1 MPRIITVVMGLITVL
16 ATVSA
21 GAADDAFFRVDVRD
35 LELTDGK
42 LPDFNAG
49 DVHWRIWGQLRDSMT
64 PYAVLDNE
72 GEIYVSAEMTRGSR
86 RDEMPDHVV
95 VRAVEG
101 QAVTGRLFWP
111 KRDMSGMVALRFE
124 IPASDADSDDRDD
137 FYRAK
142 LRHYNN
148 LLNRGV
154 AGAAWFR
161 HQTREA
167 RKELKSDSP
176 DQRRA
181 VRRGQAD
188 ELSDTYAL
196 FSGGRAMSENLQ
208 LDRVLPEPRD
218 SDKMVELDSIRGI
231 TVPDIDWSE
240 LTKGLDPDLDPLAD
254 KIPFDQHAVFFPSF
268 NAFVTVIDEVKA
280 DSGLV
285 LQALEPRGEDAG
297 TFTRYEQQLG
307 LSITAVSRLLGPR
320 LAKSVA
326 MTGSDP
332 YFRTGTDVAYLFEAV
347 DADTL
352 ETALVAQISVAAG
365 KVGSAERVRGKVN
378 GVKYIGFSSPDRRI
392 CSYVASFGDTVVVTN
407 STHQLE
413 QLANTHRGDV
423 NSIASLAEYKYFRDR
438 YKRDDPNE
446 TAFVF
451 LSDATIRRWCGPRW
465 RILSSRRTRDMAV
478 ISELQAG
485 QMDRLAKGGFQSGP
499 IYTDLP
505 LAAKGEL
512 TLDTSG
518 VHSQA
523 VGSLAFMTPI
533 AEMPISKVTETEAG
547 AYRRWRDGY
556 ERNWTGVF
564 DPIGLRLGIRKDK
577 LSADLTVMPLIGGS
591 DYREMVDV
599 SRGAKIAADA
609 GDPHDAL
616 AHVVMA
622 INKDSETVKRF
633 GNFAQTMTSA
643 KINPLGWLGNSVA
656 LYFDDD
662 PLWRE
667 MAGVAYDE
675 RDRFFRE
682 NLGRFPVALVAE
694 VESAFKLTAFLA
706 TFRAFIE
713 QTSPGMTQWE
723 SLTYKD
729 EPYVKITPTE
739 RARSRTGEI
748 ENLAVYYSASAE
760 SLIVTLSP
768 DVLKRALDR
777 RIARRKAEKEDDQMD
792 AEPFWLGE
800 SLCLKVDARA
810 LAVLSAV
817 FAEDY
822 QLQMQ
827 KRAWDNLPI
836 LNEWKRR
843 YPGRDAIE
851 LHEQIWKV
859 QLVDPAG
866 GRYTWNAKW
875 RTMESSI
882 YGHPGKPKKGP
893 AAPPLVAGITGGNFG
908 VTFENDGLRTQVE
921 LDRKP

>member
-1 MPRIITVVMGLITVL
+1 MPRLTIGVMCLSILVAVMSVGF
-16 ATVSA
+16 
-21 GAADDAFFRVDVRD
+21 ADDAYFRVDVRD
-35 LELTDGK
+35 LELTEGK
-42 LPDFNAG
+42 LPDFTEPG
-49 DVHWRIWGQLRDSMT
+49 VPWRSYWRLRDSME

-72 GEIYVSAEMTRGSR
+72 GEIYVRAEIARR
-86 RDEMPDHVV
+86 RDPLPDHVV
-95 VRAVEG
+95 VRATEG
-101 QAVTGRLFWP
+101 QAVTGHLFWP
-111 KRDMSGMVALRFE
+111 KRDMSGMVAMRFK
-124 IPASDADSDDRDD
+124 IPASEADPDDRDD
-137 FYRAK
+137 FYQVK
-142 LRHYNN
+142 LHHYNQ
-148 LLNRGV
+148 LLSRGV

-161 HQTREA
+161 HQARAA
-167 RKELKSDSP
+167 RKELKSDVP
-176 DQRRA
+176 EERRA

-188 ELSDTYAL
+188 ELSDTYEL

-218 SDKMVELDSIRGI
+218 SSKTVELDSIRGI

-240 LTKGLDPDLDPLAD
+240 LTKGLDPELDPLAD
-254 KIPFDQHAVFFPSF
+254 QIPFDQHAVFFPNF
-268 NAFVTVIDEVKA
+268 NAFVAVIDEVKA

-285 LQALEPRGEDAG
+285 LQTLEPRGEDAG
-297 TFTRYEQQLG
+297 TFDRYEQQLG
-307 LSITAVSRLLGPR
+307 LSITAVARLLGPQ

-326 MTGSDP
+326 MTGSDS

-347 DADTL
+347 DAGAL
-352 ETALVAQISVAAG
+352 ETALVLQISAVAKEESAKRMQG
-365 KVGSAERVRGKVN
+365 KTN
-378 GVKYIGFSSPDRRI
+378 GLKYTGFRSPDRRI
-392 CSYVASFGDTVVVTN
+392 SSYVATLGDTVVVAN

-413 QLANTHRGDV
+413 QLAGTHRGETK
-423 NSIASLAEYKYFRDR
+423 SIASLPEYKYFRDR

-446 TAFVF
+446 SVFVF

-478 ISELQAG
+478 VSELQAG
-485 QMDRLAKGGFQSGP
+485 QMDRLVKGGFQSGP

-505 LAAKGEL
+505 LAGKGEL
-512 TLDTSG
+512 TLEADG
-518 VHSQA
+518 VYSQA

-533 AEMPISKVTETEAG
+533 AEMTVDKVTETEAG

-577 LSADLTVMPLIGGS
+577 LMADVTVMPLIGGS
-591 DYREMVDV
+591 DYREMIAV
-599 SRGAKIAADA
+599 SRGAQIAPDA

-622 INKDSETVKRF
+622 INKDSEPVQQF
-633 GNFAQTMTSA
+633 GNFARAMTSA
-643 KINPLGWLGNSVA
+643 KVNPLGWLGPSVA

-667 MAGVAYDE
+667 LAGVAYDE
-675 RDRFFRE
+675 RDKFFRE

-694 VESAFKLTAFLA
+694 VESSLKLTAFLA
-706 TFRAFIE
+706 AFRAFIE
-713 QTSPGMTQWE
+713 QTSPGLTQWE

-739 RARSRTGEI
+739 RARSTTDEI
-748 ENLAVYYSASAE
+748 ENLAIYYSASAE

-768 DVLKRALDR
+768 DVLKRAIDR
-777 RIARRKAEKEDDQMD
+777 RIARRKAKEEGKPTD

-800 SLCLKVDARA
+800 SLCLKVDAKA
-810 LAVLSAV
+810 VAVLSAV

-822 QLQMQ
+822 QAQMQ

-836 LNEWKRR
+836 LNEWKHR
-843 YPGRDAIE
+843 YPNRDAVE

-859 QLVDPAG
+859 RLVDPAG

-875 RTMESSI
+875 QTMESSV

-893 AAPPLVAGITGGNFG
+893 AAPPLVAGVTGGNFG
-908 VTFENDGLRTQVE
+908 LTFENDGLRAQVE

>member
-1 MPRIITVVMGLITVL
+1 MGLITFL
-16 ATVSA
+16 AAAPA
-21 GAADDAFFRVDVRD
+21 GAAEDAFFRVDVGD
-35 LELTDGK
+35 LELTDGE
-42 LPDFNAG
+42 LPDFNTG
-49 DVHWRIWGQLRDSMT
+49 DVHWRLWWQLRESME

-72 GEIYVSAEMTRGSR
+72 GEIYVSAEMPRTGRW
-86 RDEMPDHVV
+86 DALPDHVV
-95 VRAVEG
+95 VRAAEG
-101 QAVTGRLFWP
+101 KAVTGRLFWP
-111 KRDMSGMVALRFE
+111 KRDLSGMVAVRFR

-137 FYRAK
+137 FYQAK
-142 LRHYNN
+142 LRHYNK

-161 HQTREA
+161 HQSREA
-167 RKELKSDSP
+167 RKELKSDIAERP
-176 DQRRA
+176 RA

-218 SDKMVELDSIRGI
+218 SDKMVELDSIKGI

-240 LTKGLDPDLDPLAD
+240 LTKGLDPELDPLAD
-254 KIPFDQHAVFFPSF
+254 KIPFDQHAIFFPSF
-268 NAFVTVIDEVKA
+268 NAFVAVIDEVNA

-285 LQALEPRGEDAG
+285 LQALEPRGEDAD

-307 LSITAVSRLLGPR
+307 LSITTVTRLLGPQ
-320 LAKSVA
+320 LAESVA
-326 MTGSDP
+326 MTGSDS

-347 DADTL
+347 DAGAL
-352 ETALVAQISVAAG
+352 ETALVAQILAAAKQGSAKRTQG
-365 KVGSAERVRGKVN
+365 KVGRL
-378 GVKYIGFSSPDRRI
+378 KYVGFRSPDRRI
-392 CSYVASFGDTVVVTN
+392 CSYVAKLGSTVVVTN
-407 STHQLE
+407 STYQLK
-413 QLANTHRGDV
+413 QLAGTHGGDLD
-423 NSIASLAEYKYFRDR
+423 SIASLPEYTYFRDR
-438 YKRDDPNE
+438 YRRDDPDE

-485 QMDRLAKGGFQSGP
+485 QMNRLAKGGIQSGP

-512 TLDTSG
+512 TLEPDG

-533 AEMPISKVTETEAG
+533 AEMPISKVTATEAG

-591 DYREMVDV
+591 DYREMVTV
-599 SRGAKIAADA
+599 SRGAQIAPDA

-616 AHVVMA
+616 AHIVMA
-622 INKDSETVKRF
+622 INKDSEPVKRF
-633 GNFAQTMTSA
+633 GNFARTMTAA
-643 KINPLGWLGNSVA
+643 KINPLGWLGNSIA

-667 MAGVAYDE
+667 MAGLAYDE
-675 RDRFFRE
+675 RDKFFRE
-682 NLGRFPVALVAE
+682 NIGRFPVAFVAE
-694 VESAFKLTAFLA
+694 VESSLKLTAFLA

-713 QTSPGMTQWE
+713 QTTPGMTEWE

-729 EPYVKITPTE
+729 EPYVKVTPSE
-739 RARSRTGEI
+739 RARSREDDI

-760 SLIVTLSP
+760 SLIVTLSL

-777 RIARRKAEKEDDQMD
+777 RIARRKAEEKGEQTD
-792 AEPFWLGE
+792 AEPAWLGE
-800 SLCLKVDARA
+800 SLCLKADAK
-810 LAVLSAV
+810 AVAVISA
-817 FAEDY
+817 FFSEDY

-827 KRAWDNLPI
+827 KRAWANLPI
-836 LNEWKRR
+836 LNEWRRR
-843 YPGRDAIE
+843 YPDRDAVG
-851 LHEQIWKV
+851 LHEQLWKV
-859 QLVDPAG
+859 RLIDPAD

-875 RTMESSI
+875 QTIESSV

-893 AAPPLVAGITGGNFG
+893 ATPPLVAGITGGNFG
-908 VTFENDGLRTQVE
+908 LTFENDGLRARVI
-921 LDRKP
+921 LKRKP